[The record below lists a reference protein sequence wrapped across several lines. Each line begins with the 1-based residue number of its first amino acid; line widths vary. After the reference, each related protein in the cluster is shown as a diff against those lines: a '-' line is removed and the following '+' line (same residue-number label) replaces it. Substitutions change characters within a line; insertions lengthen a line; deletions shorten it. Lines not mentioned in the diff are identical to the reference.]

1 MFVEQQNTE
10 GQVADAEQPQDVA
23 PKKKSKKPLLIG
35 LVLAFLL
42 GGGGFYVTWAGLLF
56 ADGAGRAESGA
67 EPNPLPDISFVP
79 VEPLIVS
86 IGPAAEGRHLRFAA
100 QLEVA
105 GSRSAEVTTLLPR
118 IVDVMNGYLR
128 AIDPAEYDDSAALV
142 RMRAQLLRRI
152 QIVTGDGRVRDLL
165 VTEFVLN

>member
-1 MFVEQQNTE
+1 MAAFTSLGLGCCLAAATE
-10 GQVADAEQPQDVA
+10 HAEG
-23 PKKKSKKPLLIG
+23 S
-35 LVLAFLL
+35 
-42 GGGGFYVTWAGLLF
+42 
-56 ADGAGRAESGA
+56 A

-79 VEPLIVS
+79 IEPVIVS
-86 IGPAAEGRHLRFAA
+86 IGPGAEGRHLRFTA

-105 GSRSAEVTTLLPR
+105 GSHSAEVTTLLPR

-128 AIDPAEYDDSAALV
+128 AIEPAEFDDSAALV

>member
-1 MFVEQQNTE
+1 MAE
-10 GQVADAEQPQDVA
+10 ADQPQDVA

-35 LVLAFLL
+35 LMLAFLL
-42 GGGGFYVTWAGLLF
+42 GGGGFYATWSGIILAGG
-56 ADGAGRAESGA
+56 ADHAKGAA

-79 VEPLIVS
+79 VESVIVS
-86 IGPAAEGRHLRFAA
+86 IGPGEDGRHLRFTS

-105 GSRSAEVTTLLPR
+105 GSHTAEVTTLLPR

-128 AIDPAEYDDSAALV
+128 AIDPAEFDDSAALV